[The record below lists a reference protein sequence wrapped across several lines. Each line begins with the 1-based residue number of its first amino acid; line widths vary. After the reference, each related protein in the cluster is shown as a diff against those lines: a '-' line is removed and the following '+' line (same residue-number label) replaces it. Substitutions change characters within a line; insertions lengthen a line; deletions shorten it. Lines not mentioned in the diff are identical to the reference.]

1 MRLLLNRR
9 AMRGAPMT
17 TLIIPG
23 AERAGEGLSDIS
35 ASRAE
40 SGQGRH

>member
-17 TLIIPG
+17 TLIPG
-23 AERAGEGLSDIS
+23 AERVGDGLSDSS
-35 ASRAE
+35 AGRTG
-40 SGQGRH
+40 SGQRRH